1 MYYIDTS
8 VLFVYTLGENKEKER
23 YKSVLDFFNS
33 INSGKCKA
41 CVSFY
46 ALHEILVIAFQN
58 APNFELGSKYAKEA
72 LLKILRTEVH
82 VLPLLDREQ
91 RIIHAQR
98 FLTLRDSSD
107 IPHAISAF
115 VYNAEAIV
123 AYDDHFTDIFDVI
136 PCMKPEE
143 IAID

>member
-8 VLFVYTLGENKEKER
+8 VLFVYTLGEDKEKER
-23 YKSVLDFFNS
+23 YKFVLNFFSS

-46 ALHEILVIAFQN
+46 ALHEIPLIAFQN
-58 APNFELGSKYAKEA
+58 APTFELGSKYAKEA
-72 LLKILRTEVH
+72 LLKILKSEVH
-82 VLPLLDREQ
+82 VLPLLDREE

-98 FLTLRDSSD
+98 FLGLRDSSD

-115 VYNAEAIV
+115 VYNAKAIV
-123 AYDDHFTDIFDVI
+123 AYDDHFKDISDVI
-136 PCMKPEE
+136 PYVKPEE
-143 IAID
+143 IALD

>member
-8 VLFVYTLGENKEKER
+8 VLLVYTLAKKKEKER
-23 YKSVLDFFNS
+23 YKHVLNLFNN

-46 ALHEILVIAFQN
+46 ALHEVLIIAFQN

-72 LLKILRTEVH
+72 LLEILKTH
-82 VLPLLDREQ
+82 VYILPLLNREE

-98 FLTLRDSSD
+98 FSDLRDSLD
-107 IPHAISAF
+107 VPHAISAF
-115 VYNAEAIV
+115 VYKAKAIV
-123 AYDDHFTDIFDVI
+123 AYDNHFKDISDII
-136 PCMKPEE
+136 PYKKPEE
-143 IAID
+143 IR